1 MAEATRLLPPKGKES
16 FPVFLASGQ
25 SIRIFCD
32 DPDGKE
38 GSIVPP
44 KYRRLALAAGCI
56 EVGTEY
62 EEDELAQADGP
73 VAMILRAIETI
84 VNRDVLEELE
94 GDGRPKLGVIKSEVG
109 FNATRAQVIE
119 AWKLFEESLA

>member
-1 MAEATRLLPPKGKES
+1 MAEATRLLPPKGHDS
-16 FPVFLASGQ
+16 FPIFLASGQ
-25 SIRIFCD
+25 SIRIHCD

-38 GSIVPP
+38 GSVVPP

-62 EEDELAQADGP
+62 EEDETAQTDGP
-73 VAMILRAIETI
+73 IAMILRAIEKV
-84 VNRDVLEELE
+84 VNRDVQEDLE

-109 FNATRAQVIE
+109 FNATRAQLIE